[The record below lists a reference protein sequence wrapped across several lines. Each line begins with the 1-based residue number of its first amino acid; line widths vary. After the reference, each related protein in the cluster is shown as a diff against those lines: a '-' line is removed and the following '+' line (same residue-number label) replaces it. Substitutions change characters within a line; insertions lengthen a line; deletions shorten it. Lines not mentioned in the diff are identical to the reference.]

1 MCCSYL
7 NITHQK
13 RYNMFFLSLLWPF
26 GAFIISIYRYKYRNF
41 AIASLLLAIM
51 YALCMQVFSNDLF
64 NADITRN
71 LQAVSRS
78 QYLSWTEIF
87 LKKDFFLS
95 FMGKLL
101 CYISDDIRFLG
112 VCFVVIN
119 TIIFLRCF
127 YILDQKVDSITY
139 QLKPFSIVLIVLAFC
154 FWDIN
159 SLRFKIATT
168 FYIWCVLEYFINR
181 RTLFR
186 YLSILS
192 PFIHFG
198 FFIAVIPFL
207 LYKWLKD
214 KIKLIWVIFF
224 VSFFLATPSVSLYM
238 DQFSREYLSESIS
251 ESVSIYSSEEGL
263 ENMAKFYEK
272 GKQEGNLNRIISRSM
287 VEVRNYTV
295 MACVFALSF
304 WFYRYRR
311 SEVSLNR
318 RLNFLLL
325 FCSFANIASSNS
337 QGQRFY
343 EIVAILAICFFILI
357 KYQMRFNL
365 RSILILKFLI
375 MITFIIVSV
384 NSLLYIYIGREASN
398 LSEIILLGPLFKFFI

>member
-1 MCCSYL
+1 
-7 NITHQK
+7 
-13 RYNMFFLSLLWPF
+13 MFFLSLLWPF
-26 GAFIISIYRYKYRNF
+26 GAFIMSIYRYKYRNF
-41 AIASLLLAIM
+41 AIASLFLAIM
-51 YALCMQVFSNDLF
+51 YALCMQVVSSDWF

-71 LQAVSRS
+71 LQAVSGS
-78 QYLSWTEIF
+78 QNLSWTEIF

-119 TIIFLRCF
+119 TVIFFKCF
-127 YILDQKVDSITY
+127 YILDQKVGSLTY
-139 QLKPFSIVLIVLAFC
+139 QLKPFCIVVIVLAFC

-168 FYIWCVLEYFINR
+168 FYIWCVLEYFING
-181 RTLFR
+181 RTIFR

-198 FFIAVIPFL
+198 FFIAIIPFL
-207 LYKWLKD
+207 LYKWMKD

-224 VSFFLATPSVSLYM
+224 VSFFLATPSVSLYIN
-238 DQFSREYLSESIS
+238 QFSSEYLSESIS

-263 ENMAKFYEK
+263 ENMAKYYEK
-272 GKQEGNLNRIISRSM
+272 GKQEGNLNRAISRSM

-295 MACVFALSF
+295 MVCIFALSY

-311 SEVSLNR
+311 SEVCLIR

-325 FCSFANIASSNS
+325 FCSFANIANSNS
-337 QGQRFY
+337 QGHRFY
-343 EIVAILAICFFILI
+343 EVLAILAVCFFILA
-357 KYQMRFNL
+357 KYQMRFAF
-365 RSILILKFLI
+365 RSIFILKVLI
-375 MITFIIVSV
+375 MITFIAESI
-384 NSLLYIYIGREASN
+384 NSLLYIYIGRDASN
-398 LSEIILLGPLFKFFI
+398 LTEIILLGPLFKFFI